1 MFSNFFETKY
11 KKVNFED
18 IQYIISNS
26 KEYILINTLPID
38 EQDCLIKNTLEY
50 NLEEK
55 RINELLNNYDY
66 NIKIIIYGKNTND
79 ETVEK
84 KYKQIFGLGFSELF
98 IYYGGLFEWLLLQDI
113 YGFQEFPTTKKVLDI
128 LKYKPK
134 SKIKII

>member
-113 YGFQEFPTTKKVLDI
+113 YGFQEFPTTNKVLDI